1 MSQLPRNAESLIA
14 MRSKEPAEVP
24 ALPILI
30 SLVGSLGFNNLTL
43 YANAGTVYDWHLIAG
58 LEVEVFASAETLF
71 SQLLS
76 LLAAI
81 AAAVP
86 KHMVLTFVDGPRIDC
101 GEMRTVTDFAL
112 FDWFPMTIT
121 PTNAAPA
128 AHIEAW
134 NSGRIIEQKLWK
146 ALGKE
151 LPIPYEKA
159 MDLVVQIA
167 KENQQ

>member
-1 MSQLPRNAESLIA
+1 MSQLPRNAESLVA
-14 MRSKEPAEVP
+14 MRTSEKPTVP
-24 ALPILI
+24 ELPVLI

-43 YANAGTVYDWHLIAG
+43 YANAGNAYDWHPIAG
-58 LEVEVFASAETLF
+58 LEVEVFASAATPF
-71 SQLLS
+71 SDLLS

-86 KHMVLTFVDGPRIDC
+86 KRMVLTFIDGPRIDC
-101 GEMRTVTDFAL
+101 GEMRTITDFAV

-121 PTNAAPA
+121 PINAAPSE
-128 AHIEAW
+128 HIGAW

-159 MDLVVQIA
+159 MDLVVLIA